1 MLYFKDINVE
11 LINLVIASIILL
23 VVFILLN
30 NNKKEKH
37 YFRDMIDL
45 SGPLISYYNKGKID
59 NQTLY
64 LTLLDLIS
72 KGFYKIER
80 VEDKLVLKWQKG
92 SLFDVDK
99 YELKSTEKI
108 LAKYINSILFEYQ
121 NATLEQLGELIKSN
135 LNFNNMI
142 NKFYD
147 DFKYEIKHSYGY
159 IRKENNYF
167 LAILLTLIYTISVFN
182 ISSLSGIF
190 IGGIYTFLVI
200 ILGLVL
206 KNFTLSLKGFFNV
219 FLLIYIVLMSITPI
233 FPTFT
238 VNGILPTLA
247 IFNPILFIVIAYILN
262 LRFYT
267 PKQKEL
273 MFKIEGMKNFL
284 NDFSN
289 MDKRSV
295 EYINLFNK
303 YYAYAVALDIK
314 LDDMYQGMEYDDNSL
329 NTLTS
334 LELVNGLSNLFYKPT
349 GKSIYDTS
357 FSSKR

>member
-142 NKFYD
+142 NKFY
-147 DFKYEIKHSYGY
+147 
-159 IRKENNYF
+159 
-167 LAILLTLIYTISVFN
+167 
-182 ISSLSGIF
+182 
-190 IGGIYTFLVI
+190 I
-200 ILGLVL
+200 I
-206 KNFTLSLKGFFNV
+206 
-219 FLLIYIVLMSITPI
+219 
-233 FPTFT
+233 
-238 VNGILPTLA
+238 
-247 IFNPILFIVIAYILN
+247 
-262 LRFYT
+262 
-267 PKQKEL
+267 
-273 MFKIEGMKNFL
+273 
-284 NDFSN
+284 D
-289 MDKRSV
+289 
-295 EYINLFNK
+295 
-303 YYAYAVALDIK
+303 
-314 LDDMYQGMEYDDNSL
+314 
-329 NTLTS
+329 
-334 LELVNGLSNLFYKPT
+334 
-349 GKSIYDTS
+349 
-357 FSSKR
+357 